1 MVTQGLSLSTIDIWG
16 QIFFI
21 GTVERLVASY
31 NIVDI
36 VGYLA
41 SLASIHLDASTHPQ
55 LWQPKVSQHCQVYLR
70 NKISFPIVQKVCAL
84 RYSEVFTLGEA
95 P

>member
-55 LWQPKVSQHCQVYLR
+55 L
-70 NKISFPIVQKVCAL
+70 
-84 RYSEVFTLGEA
+84 
-95 P
+95 